1 MTIRRRSLLAS
12 ASLIAAP
19 ALALAQGRGDPLRVG
34 AFGPFSGSAAAFGQS
49 MREAIELVTEARNR
63 AGGIRGQRIEV
74 VFADDGG
81 RPEEATTIARRFA
94 TRDRVLL
101 AFGSVSSPASLSA
114 SQVFREEEVAQI
126 AITATSQRLT
136 RLGNEWIFRS
146 TVPDRKQVADL
157 VDFLAERHPQAK
169 RFATISV
176 NDDFGRGGVEAFN
189 ELGRAKGLSSVAEE
203 RYARG
208 DIDFTAQLTRLRGA
222 NPDAILDWSRY
233 TEGALIVRQL
243 RQMQSNLPIFGSD
256 GYAVPAYVELAGPAA
271 EGVTYVTPFSIA
283 TATRNP
289 VAQRLTAELLAAHNK
304 APDGTHALAY
314 DAANAAYAAIEKA
327 GRADRRAIRDALRQT
342 DMDSTRG
349 RLRFDETG
357 DPTLLS
363 PVVQIRSGREA
374 DARA

>member
-12 ASLIAAP
+12 IPFITAP
-19 ALALAQGRGDPLRVG
+19 ALAVAQSRGEPLRVG
-34 AFGPFSGSAAAFGQS
+34 AFGPYSGSAAAFGQS
-49 MREAIELVTEARNR
+49 MREGIELVTEARNR

-74 VFADDGG
+74 TFADDGG
-81 RPEEATTIARRFA
+81 RPEEAATIARRFA

-114 SQVFREEEVAQI
+114 SQVFREEEVPQI

-136 RLGNEWIFRS
+136 RVGNEWIFRS

-157 VDFLAERHPQAK
+157 VDFIAERHPQVK
-169 RFATISV
+169 RFAAICV

-189 ELGRAKGLSSVAEE
+189 ELARAKGLSTVAEE

-243 RQMQSNLPIFGSD
+243 RQMQSNLPVFGSD
-256 GYAVPAYVELAGPAA
+256 GYAVPAYVELAGQAA

-283 TATRNP
+283 TAASNP
-289 VAQRLTAELLAAHNK
+289 VAQRLTAELHSAHNK
-304 APDGTHALAY
+304 VPDGTHALAY
-314 DAANAAYAAIEKA
+314 DAANAAYAAIERA

-349 RLRFDETG
+349 RLRFDQTG
-357 DPTLLS
+357 DPTLVS
-363 PVVQIRSGREA
+363 PVVQIRNGREA